1 MTQMTETIVGTA
13 ATSNATVAYPG
24 PPGSHSAAAA
34 AALHPRG
41 DLLAVGGFR
50 GVADAVLAADAGHG
64 VLPIESS
71 LAGSVSETHD
81 LLYEHAL
88 SIVAE
93 AVLPIRHCLA
103 GPEHVPLEQ
112 IRVVRSHPS
121 ALEQCRRLLGRLPN
135 ASAVAAATT
144 ADAAREAAESGD
156 PRVAAIASG
165 QAATLYGLVTLE
177 DDVGDGPAFTRFVSL
192 APYTWL
198 GAPRGDARTA
208 LTFVTDHRPG
218 ALHAAIEPF
227 AHAGLDL
234 LRLVSRP
241 LPATPWRYRFDAVVA
256 GHPLDTSVRE
266 ALASLAAV
274 TRSQRIVGVY
284 ASAEERA

>member
-1 MTQMTETIVGTA
+1 MST
-13 ATSNATVAYPG
+13 TVAYPG
-24 PPGSHSAAAA
+24 PAGSHSAAAA

-50 GVADAVLAADAGHG
+50 AVAAAVVTADAGHG

-71 LAGSVSETHD
+71 LAGAVAETHD
-81 LLYEHAL
+81 LLQVHAL

-103 GPEHVPLEQ
+103 GPARVPLEQ

-121 ALEQCRRLLGRLPN
+121 ALEQCGRLLDRLPR
-135 ASAVAAATT
+135 ASVVAAATT

-156 PRVAAIASG
+156 PQVAAIASAE
-165 QAATLYGLVTLE
+165 AASLYGLVTLA
-177 DDVGDGPAFTRFVSL
+177 DDVGDGAAFTRFVSL

-198 GAPRGDARTA
+198 GAGRDEARTA
-208 LTFVTDHRPG
+208 FTFVTDHRPG

-227 AHAGLDL
+227 ARAGLDL

-241 LPATPWRYRFDAVVA
+241 LPTTPWRYRFDAVVA
-256 GHPLDTSVRE
+256 GHPLDTSVRD
-266 ALASLAAV
+266 ALAELAAV
-274 TRSQRIVGVY
+274 TRSQRVVGVY
-284 ASAEERA
+284 AAAKEPL